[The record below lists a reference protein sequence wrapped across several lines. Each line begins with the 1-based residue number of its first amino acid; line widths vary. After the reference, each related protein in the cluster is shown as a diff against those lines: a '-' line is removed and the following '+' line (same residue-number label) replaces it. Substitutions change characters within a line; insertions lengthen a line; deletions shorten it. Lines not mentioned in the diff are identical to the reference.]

1 MGIST
6 DDAARR
12 EGATGDSGGTPETQ
26 LDRAAERVERWRTRE
41 WTTIVLEER
50 GDEWR
55 ATQHGVDLEGQG
67 ETAAS
72 AAAAYCRRVDGDG

>member
-1 MGIST
+1 MGTSI
-6 DDAARR
+6 DEAARR
-12 EGATGDSGGTPETQ
+12 EGATDAEATPETQ
-26 LDRAAERVERWRTRE
+26 LDRAAERVERWRTRG

-50 GDEWR
+50 GEEWR
-55 ATQHGVDLEGQG
+55 ATQRGVDLEGRG